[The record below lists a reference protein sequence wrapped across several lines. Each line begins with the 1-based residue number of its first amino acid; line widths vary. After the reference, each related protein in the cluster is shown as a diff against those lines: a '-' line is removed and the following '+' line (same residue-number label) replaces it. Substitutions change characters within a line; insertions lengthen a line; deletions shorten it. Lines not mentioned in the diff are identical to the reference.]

1 MINPGE
7 LKQVIEIQDSSTVT
21 DENGFDVTNY
31 KTMYKLR
38 AKVKTQGTKEFMSAD
53 RSTTKLTLHVI
64 CYKRKNIDSDK
75 FLLYKNKRYNIRH
88 VHVLEDGQFL
98 QLTTEVIE

>member
-53 RSTTKLTLHVI
+53 RETTKLTLHVI

>member
-7 LKQVIEIQDSSTVT
+7 LRQVIEIQDFSTIT
-21 DENGFDVTNY
+21 DENGFEITDY

-53 RSTTKLTLHVI
+53 KATTKLTLHVI
-64 CYKRKNIDSDK
+64 CRKRRNIDSNK

-88 VHVLEDGQFL
+88 VHILEDGQFL
-98 QLTTEVIE
+98 QLTIEGVE